1 LKEAVDKSFN
11 SITVDGD
18 TSTSDTCLLF
28 STPSVFFKDSIKQIK
43 DKRLKPFKDALDKV
57 LQSLA
62 QQIVCDGE
70 GASKF
75 ITININSVKSQ
86 KSARNI
92 GLSIANS
99 SLVKTAIAGEDPN
112 WGRIIM
118 AIGNSDVP
126 FIQDKISIAINKI
139 KITKKGSLVAN
150 YKEKLVANKM
160 KDKNIVID
168 IDMGIGK
175 ENSTVWTCDL
185 TKEYININADYRS

>member
-1 LKEAVDKSFN
+1 
-11 SITVDGD
+11 
-18 TSTSDTCLLF
+18 
-28 STPSVFFKDSIKQIK
+28 
-43 DKRLKPFKDALDKV
+43 
-57 LQSLA
+57 
-62 QQIVCDGE
+62 
-70 GASKF
+70 
-75 ITININSVKSQ
+75 
-86 KSARNI
+86 
-92 GLSIANS
+92 
-99 SLVKTAIAGEDPN
+99 
-112 WGRIIM
+112 M

-150 YKEKLVANKM
+150 YKEELVANKM